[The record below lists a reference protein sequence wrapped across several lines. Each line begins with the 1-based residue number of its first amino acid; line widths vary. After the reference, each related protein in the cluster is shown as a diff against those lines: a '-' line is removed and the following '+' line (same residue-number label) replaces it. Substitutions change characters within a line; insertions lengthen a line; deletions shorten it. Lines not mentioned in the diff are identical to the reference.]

1 MGPVDVRTAFAL
13 VHWAGGTHDE
23 DGSPVYVG
31 VVDRHL
37 GMQHTDQIMKDDTHR
52 FAGRSGVPVGDLYRY
67 FFVLADHQLRVIRP
81 VVDDRIVE
89 TPEACARVH
98 RDMLDIILF

>member
-13 VHWAGGTHDE
+13 MHWPGGTHDK
-23 DGSPVYVG
+23 DRSPVYVG

-37 GMQHTDQIMKDDTHR
+37 GMQHTDQIVQDHAHR

-67 FFVLADHQLRVIRP
+67 LFVLADHQLWVICAI
-81 VVDDRIVE
+81 VDDRVVE
-89 TPEACARVH
+89 ATETCARVH
-98 RDMLDIILF
+98 RDMFDTILL